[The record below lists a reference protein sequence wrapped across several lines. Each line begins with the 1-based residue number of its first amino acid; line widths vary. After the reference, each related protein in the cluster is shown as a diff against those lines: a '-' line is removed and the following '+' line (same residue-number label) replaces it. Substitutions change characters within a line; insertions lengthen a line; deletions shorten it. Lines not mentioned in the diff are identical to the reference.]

1 MTEKVKYY
9 NTPYGMVYI
18 NVDAVHAGIK
28 LSSGFDSAL
37 LLYMTALAASE
48 LNPELIIR
56 PLTVRRAN
64 ATNFSHWDRVDNV
77 ANVEKIIAWVR
88 SCFPQLEIRDT
99 LVYDAEHWYYCEP
112 DEPIVGAQ
120 HTYVMAQNVL
130 SAYIANDTLIEE
142 NEKFTYKS
150 LMYNGVTKNP
160 DFELSGFNPERKR
173 NLKVESEV
181 AIDNSVS
188 VIRTYTRLGGMC
200 DIEAFRNAD
209 KRISFWLADSLG
221 ILDTLLTVSR
231 SCEGNRDATNNWTEE
246 CMECWWCYERQ
257 WAHETYKDSATTG
270 EAPKYISEE
279 YFKTLHYTRGNS

>member
-9 NTPYGMVYI
+9 STPYGQVYV
-18 NVDAVHAGIK
+18 NVDAVQAAIK

-48 LNPELIIR
+48 LNPSLIIR

-64 ATNFSHWDRVDNV
+64 ATNLEHWDRVDNV

-88 SCFPQLEIRDT
+88 SCFPELTINDT

-112 DEPIVGAQ
+112 NEPVVGSR
-120 HTYVMAQNVL
+120 HTYVMGQNAL
-130 SAYIANDTLIEE
+130 SAYVINDDLIPVRDDV
-142 NEKFTYKS
+142 KYRTVMF
-150 LMYNGVTKNP
+150 NGVTKNP
-160 DFELSGFNPERKR
+160 EFELSGFNPEQKR
-173 NLKVESEV
+173 NLKVEGHIN
-181 AIDNSVS
+181 IDNSPS
-188 VIRTYTRLGGMC
+188 VVRILKGSTVC
-200 DIEAFRNAD
+200 DIEGFRNAD

-246 CMECWWCYERQ
+246 CMECWWCYERH
-257 WAHETYKDSATTG
+257 WAHETYKDSTTTG
-270 EAPKYISEE
+270 EAPKYLTEE
-279 YFKTLHYTRGNS
+279 YFKTLHYTQRGNA